1 MHLPRFVFTAA
12 LLAVTGLV
20 ATVAPTGLEQT
31 MAQAQAQTASPS
43 ARGATLFRQRCGSC
57 HVATPNARSSMG
69 PNLAGV
75 VGRRAGT
82 IAGYNFSNGMKQSGL
97 TWTPQTLDAFL
108 TAPARTV
115 RGTRMMTS
123 VTNAADRQAIVAYLQ
138 TAR

>member
-1 MHLPRFVFTAA
+1 MNRSRFMFPGALAVGA
-12 LLAVTGLV
+12 LLATTTLM
-20 ATVAPTGLEQT
+20 TVAPGTGQ
-31 MAQAQAQTASPS
+31 AQAQAANPS

-57 HVATPNARSSMG
+57 HVASPDARSGMG

-138 TAR
+138 AVR